1 MTEIAKL
8 EIKKENLNVIIYDQ
22 KRFIP
27 SAVTLIG
34 AVARGLGGSGSG
46 LNNGKTTIK
55 TRTTIYAIK

>member
-8 EIKKENLNVIIYDQ
+8 DPPPKKKKNLNVIIWDQ
-22 KRFIP
+22 KRSIP

-46 LNNGKTTIK
+46 
-55 TRTTIYAIK
+55 

>member
-8 EIKKENLNVIIYDQ
+8 EIKEENLNVIIYDQ

-46 LNNGKTTIK
+46 
-55 TRTTIYAIK
+55 